1 VKAADNAFV
10 GEALRIVESAEKQG
24 IKLRIMGAIAIRL
37 HATRMLEQSQTLKRD
52 ITDIDF
58 VGYSKQK
65 SKIEDLIIQAG
76 YDELRAMLTPGL
88 LLNRMIF
95 ISKDPG
101 KHIDVFLDQLQMC
114 HTVDFK
120 DCLDL
125 DYPTIS
131 LAHLL
136 LQKMQIVRINEKDIK
151 DTLALL
157 LEHEMGK
164 SDKETIDVEL
174 ITKTLSEDWGFYYT
188 VTTNLGKVRTF
199 MDTYKLTEEDRA
211 VINKK
216 LDTLISAIE
225 NQPKSLRWKLRAK
238 VGTKQKWYNEVEEVE
253 RATHLTE
260 NGNNNSGDVPAN

>member
-1 VKAADNAFV
+1 
-10 GEALRIVESAEKQG
+10 
-24 IKLRIMGAIAIRL
+24 
-37 HATRMLEQSQTLKRD
+37 
-52 ITDIDF
+52 
-58 VGYSKQK
+58 
-65 SKIEDLIIQAG
+65 
-76 YDELRAMLTPGL
+76 
-88 LLNRMIF
+88 
-95 ISKDPG
+95 
-101 KHIDVFLDQLQMC
+101 
-114 HTVDFK
+114 
-120 DCLDL
+120 
-125 DYPTIS
+125 
-131 LAHLL
+131 
-136 LQKMQIVRINEKDIK
+136 MQIVRINEKDIK